1 MTEYHEKA
9 RAIFLTVVMVLSMV
23 GSGIAFSGGAAAQ
36 TADIQ
41 YLTKHPR
48 LAVSAA

>member
-36 TADIQ
+36 TADI
-41 YLTKHPR
+41 TENR
-48 LAVSAA
+48 GESLAL